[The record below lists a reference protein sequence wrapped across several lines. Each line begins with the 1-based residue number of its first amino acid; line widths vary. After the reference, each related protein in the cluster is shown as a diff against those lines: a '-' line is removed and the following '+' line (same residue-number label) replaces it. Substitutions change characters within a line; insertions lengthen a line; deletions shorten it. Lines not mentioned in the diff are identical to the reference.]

1 MQNPPGK
8 IEHKIGSRIGQSFTV
23 TGLLGA
29 GGMGNVYRATQDH
42 IGREVAI
49 KFLPV
54 DIASN
59 ETAIK
64 RLSLEARA
72 LGQLSHPGIVTT
84 FDFGFTEDREPY
96 LVLELVS
103 GESLQQILE
112 REGKMIA
119 LRAVPLFVQVA
130 EAMSYAHGAFI
141 VHRDLKPH
149 NIMIGCRDEGEFAK
163 VLDFGIV
170 KLTSESQ
177 HLTRAGEIWGSPFYM
192 SPEQCTGAQV
202 DNRSD
207 IYCLGAVMYRTLTG
221 QVPHRGAGFAET
233 VARKLNE
240 VPPPF
245 SVVAP
250 DIDALPEL
258 EAIVQKCLKR
268 NPDERYKSMLELRRD
283 LLKLFRSKLDR
294 EATMSYEQITA
305 VVEQPQ
311 YAGKPDAAIDMSRTG
326 MIAQDV
332 LRDPRISPVLPVAV
346 PKPDK
351 SAPIAQNKNSSTK
364 SGSSKPSSSNASG
377 NRRDLTIIAV
387 LSFVFCILVGGLGYG
402 AYALYQQASRKP
414 LDVPVVN
421 PTVTRPDGPAAIPA
435 SHVNSIGIDNPG
447 LPAAIPHSQPIV
459 VPDKVPVVE
468 TVDIYKSPE
477 HHQQRHNVKQQVK
490 SPVATV
496 PLPAV
501 ENADRRVESR
511 AALKKRLSAAAKQ
524 AVRQPRKTFKEVK
537 QVFKDVTDT
546 FRSKRSLSEDP
557 NRFYR
562 DFSGH

>member
-1 MQNPPGK
+1 MQKPPGN

-54 DIASN
+54 DIASD

-96 LVLELVS
+96 LVLELVA

-112 REGKMIA
+112 RETRLTA
-119 LRAVPLFVQVA
+119 LRAVPLFVQIA
-130 EAMSYAHGAFI
+130 EAMSYAHGASI

-149 NIMIGCRDEGEFAK
+149 NIMIGRREEGEFAK

-192 SPEQCTGAQV
+192 SPEQCTGAEV

-221 QVPHRGAGFAET
+221 QLPHRGASFVET

-245 SVVAP
+245 SVIAP
-250 DIDALPEL
+250 GIDELPEL

-268 NPDERYKSMLELRRD
+268 DPGERYKSMLELRGD
-283 LLKLFRSKLDR
+283 LLKLYRGKLDR
-294 EATMSYEQITA
+294 EATRTYEKITA
-305 VVEQPQ
+305 VVEPS
-311 YAGKPDAAIDMSRTG
+311 KPSPKAVEQSATG
-326 MIAQDV
+326 FTA
-332 LRDPRISPVLPVAV
+332 DPRISPILPSAP
-346 PKPDK
+346 PKP
-351 SAPIAQNKNSSTK
+351 APVTQKVKADSSGGTNN
-364 SGSSKPSSSNASG
+364 GAS
-377 NRRDLTIIAV
+377 RDIKIIAV
-387 LSFVFCILVGGLGYG
+387 LAAIFCILVGGLGFG
-402 AYALYQQASRKP
+402 AYTLLQQSRH
-414 LDVPVVN
+414 PVAKTSLPAVA
-421 PTVTRPDGPAAIPA
+421 PTVSEPASGVNSAAVDNPGRPAAIPRSEA
-435 SHVNSIGIDNPG
+435 NRAVEK
-447 LPAAIPHSQPIV
+447 L
-459 VPDKVPVVE
+459 PVVE
-468 TVDIYKSPE
+468 TVEIYKAPVSRRE
-477 HHQQRHNVKQQVK
+477 SRKARQQARAAMTQ
-490 SPVATV
+490 A

-501 ENADRRVESR
+501 ESINNQPVEHHD
-511 AALKKRLSAAAKQ
+511 LKRRLSAAAKQ
-524 AVRQPRKTFKEVK
+524 AARQPRRTFKEVK
-537 QVFKDVTDT
+537 QAFKNVTDS

>member
-1 MQNPPGK
+1 MEQKPTGQ

-23 TGLLGA
+23 TGLLGV

-42 IGREVAI
+42 MGREVAI

-84 FDFGFTEDREPY
+84 FDFGFTTDREPY

-103 GESLQQILE
+103 GESLQQILD
-112 REGKMIA
+112 RETKLTA
-119 LRAVPLFVQVA
+119 LRAVPLFIQVA
-130 EAMSYAHGAFI
+130 EAMSYAHGAAI

-149 NIMIGCRDEGEFAK
+149 NIMVGSREEGEFAK

-177 HLTRAGEIWGSPFYM
+177 HLTRAGEVWGSPFYM
-192 SPEQCTGAQV
+192 SPEQCTGAPV

-221 QVPHRGAGFAET
+221 QLPHRGASFAET

-250 DIDALPEL
+250 DIAVLPEL
-258 EAIVQKCLKR
+258 EAIVHKCLKR
-268 NPDERYKSMLELRRD
+268 NPDERYKAMLELRND
-283 LLKLFRSKLDR
+283 LLKLYRSKLDR
-294 EATMSYEQITA
+294 EATMTYEKITA
-305 VVEQPQ
+305 VAGQPQ
-311 YAGKPDAAIDMSRTG
+311 YAASQANEIDLSCTGVTSLAQLKDSR
-326 MIAQDV
+326 V
-332 LRDPRISPVLPVAV
+332 SPVLPGSVL
-346 PKPDK
+346 KPDK
-351 SAPIAQNKNSSTK
+351 AVTPAQAKSKASVAGSANV
-364 SGSSKPSSSNASG
+364 GASH
-377 NRRDLTIIAV
+377 DLKIIAV
-387 LSFVFCILVGGLGYG
+387 LAFVFCILVGGLGYG
-402 AYALYQQASRKP
+402 AYALFQQGKRSVIETG
-414 LDVPVVN
+414 VPGVKT
-421 PTVTRPDGPAAIPA
+421 PVTQPQVPAALPA
-435 SHVNSIGIDNPG
+435 SQRNSVGLDNSG
-447 LPAAIPHSQPIV
+447 VPAAIPHSQPNST
-459 VPDKVPVVE
+459 PDKVPVVE
-468 TVDIYKSPE
+468 TVELYKSPE
-477 HHQQRHNVKQQVK
+477 HRQRRHRTKLQNSAVLT
-490 SPVATV
+490 PEA
-496 PLPAV
+496 LPAV
-501 ENADRRVESR
+501 DSPGNRMDSST
-511 AALKKRLSAAAKQ
+511 ALKKRLDLAARK
-524 AVRQPRKTFKEVK
+524 AVRHPRKAFKEVRDTFRNVK
-537 QVFKDVTDT
+537 NT

>member
-1 MQNPPGK
+1 MQKHPGN

-23 TGLLGA
+23 TGLLGS

-54 DIASN
+54 DIASD

-96 LVLELVS
+96 LVLELVA
-103 GESLQQILE
+103 GESLQQILD
-112 REGKMIA
+112 RQGKISA
-119 LRAVPLFVQVA
+119 LRAVPLFIQIA
-130 EAMSYAHGAFI
+130 EAMSYAHGASI

-149 NIMIGCRDEGEFAK
+149 NIMVGSREEGEFAK

-192 SPEQCTGAQV
+192 SPEQCTGAEV

-221 QVPHRGAGFAET
+221 QVPHRGASFVET

-250 DIDALPEL
+250 DIDDLPEL

-268 NPDERYKSMLELRRD
+268 DPVERYKSMLELRSD
-283 LLKLFRSKLDR
+283 LLKLYRGKLDR
-294 EATMSYEQITA
+294 EATRTYEKITA
-305 VVEQPQ
+305 VVEPS
-311 YAGKPDAAIDMSRTG
+311 KPVPHAVQQSVTG
-326 MIAQDV
+326 LTA
-332 LRDPRISPVLPVAV
+332 DPRISPVLPSAPAQNLSAAPLKAVTSSGTDGGASRDFKIVAV
-346 PKPDK
+346 L
-351 SAPIAQNKNSSTK
+351 AAI
-364 SGSSKPSSSNASG
+364 
-377 NRRDLTIIAV
+377 
-387 LSFVFCILVGGLGYG
+387 FCILVGGLGYC
-402 AYALYQQASRKP
+402 AYLLWQQASHP
-414 LDVPVVN
+414 LVKSSPPAMAPTTSAPSSPVD
-421 PTVTRPDGPAAIPA
+421 TT
-435 SHVNSIGIDNPG
+435 SIDNPG
-447 LPAAIPHSQPIV
+447 RPPAIPRSESRGELVKTPDVETVEVYKAPVPRPERRKAKQQARAAIPQ
-459 VPDKVPVVE
+459 
-468 TVDIYKSPE
+468 
-477 HHQQRHNVKQQVK
+477 
-490 SPVATV
+490 A

-501 ENADRRVESR
+501 ESTSNQQTQPKDLKRRLTAV
-511 AALKKRLSAAAKQ
+511 AKQ
-524 AVRQPRKTFKEVK
+524 AARQPRRTFKEVK
-537 QVFKDVTDT
+537 QVLKDVTNT

>member
-23 TGLLGA
+23 TGLIGA

-112 REGKMIA
+112 REGKMTA

-192 SPEQCTGAQV
+192 SPEQCNGAQV

-221 QVPHRGAGFAET
+221 QVPHRGASFAET

-258 EAIVQKCLKR
+258 EAIVQKCLKH
-268 NPDERYKSMLELRRD
+268 NPDDRYKSMLDLRSD

-294 EATMSYEQITA
+294 EATMTYEKITA

-311 YAGKPDAAIDMSRTG
+311 YAGKQAAAIEMSRTG
-326 MIAQDV
+326 MIAPDIAA
-332 LRDPRISPVLPVAV
+332 DPRISPVLPVAV

-351 SAPIAQNKNSSTK
+351 SATKSAVASSTNE
-364 SGSSKPSSSNASG
+364 SSSSSNNNNATGS
-377 NRRDLTIIAV
+377 RRDLAIIAV
-387 LSFVFCILVGGLGYG
+387 LAFAFFILVGGLGY
-402 AYALYQQASRKP
+402 ATYALYQQANRPP
-414 LDVPVVN
+414 LDVAVPVVK
-421 PTVTRPDGPAAIPA
+421 PDVPAALPPPQ
-435 SHVNSIGIDNPG
+435 VNSIGIDNPG
-447 LPAAIPHSQPIV
+447 LPAAIPRSQRVAAPV
-459 VPDKVPVVE
+459 KVPVVE
-468 TVDIYKSPE
+468 TVETVEIYKNPE
-477 HHQQRHNVKQQVK
+477 HHQRRQDVKQQVK
-490 SPVATV
+490 PLVAPV

-501 ENADRRVESR
+501 QTPGRQGGSRV
-511 AALKKRLSAAAKQ
+511 ALKNRLNAAARQ
-524 AVRQPRKTFKEVK
+524 AARQPRKTFKEVK
-537 QVFKDVTDT
+537 RVFKNVTET
-546 FRSKRSLSEDP
+546 FRSKRSLRDDP